1 MPANASRTPWRKPQR
16 RVPRVTSHQATKG
29 NVPAVP
35 ITGGPAFRPE
45 DLPRRWPQ
53 PAARR
58 WFSRRRCFRFQQG
71 SELPPRDL
79 LTHLPSNV
87 RAWDR
92 VASPS

>member
-1 MPANASRTPWRKPQR
+1 MPANASRTPWWKPQR
-16 RVPRVTSHQATKG
+16 CVPRVTSHQATKG

-58 WFSRRRCFRFQQG
+58 WPEGGVPVFNKGANSLPG
-71 SELPPRDL
+71 S
-79 LTHLPSNV
+79 S
-87 RAWDR
+87 
-92 VASPS
+92 